1 MEERLESDDGLDDGL
16 RSAVYVTVPF
26 RVSFL
31 DKVLPGY
38 FPRLILLIPH
48 ISLIAIIL
56 ATYPYPSAPGSD
68 PLYTSS
74 GSEPTEHEALPP
86 PPTEAPI
93 PWQANIQGIQN
104 LMGALSVCFP
114 FNPPRTRADS
124 HSFSSD
130 AHALIE
136 PYTYHLSLSPAHFSA
151 TRTQG
156 SISTHPSPSSHSPY
170 TPHILT
176 LLAVSFPPLLFFISL
191 PAFPIRDVCLFVGL
205 APFAVTHPCGRALL
219 PFIGPALRDLIPVV
233 IKKANLVKAQITAA
247 VKRQKQPEEAVD
259 ESKGHLLPLSMMV
272 QRLVDDDRLTDIVW
286 NSELREVE
294 LWENERFGG

>member
-1 MEERLESDDGLDDGL
+1 MEEGLESDNGLDDSL
-16 RSAVYVTVPF
+16 CSAVYVTVRS
-26 RVSFL
+26 RVAFP

-48 ISLIAIIL
+48 MSLIAIIL

-74 GSEPTEHEALPP
+74 GSEPAENEALPP
-86 PPTEAPI
+86 PPTEGSI

-104 LMGALSVCFP
+104 LMGALFVCFP
-114 FNPPRTRADS
+114 FNPLQTRTDS
-124 HSFSSD
+124 LSFSAD
-130 AHALIE
+130 AYTLIE
-136 PYTYHLSLSPAHFSA
+136 PYAYHLSLSPAHFA

-176 LLAVSFPPLLFFISL
+176 FLIVSFPPLLFLISL
-191 PAFPIRDVCLFVGL
+191 PAFPIRQVCLFMGL
-205 APFAVTHPCGRALL
+205 APFAVTHPYGRALL

-233 IKKANLVKAQITAA
+233 IKKANLVKGRIIAA
-247 VKRQKQPEEAVD
+247 AKRQKQPEEVVD
-259 ESKGHLLPLSMMV
+259 DSKGLLLPVSMIV